1 MKDII
6 STVPIIILIIAMVNL
21 MLSVAIYYLF
31 NEYTSV
37 YKTYSWIISGIIAFI
52 VLIYYNVS
60 INGHGF

>member
-1 MKDII
+1 MRDII
-6 STVPIIILIIAMVNL
+6 STVSIIILIIAMVNL
-21 MLSVAIYYLF
+21 MLSVTVYYLF

-52 VLIYYNVS
+52 ILIYYNVS

>member
-1 MKDII
+1 MRDII
-6 STVPIIILIIAMVNL
+6 STVSIIILIIAMVNL
-21 MLSVAIYYLF
+21 MLSVTVYYLF

-52 VLIYYNVS
+52 TLIYYNVS

>member
-6 STVPIIILIIAMVNL
+6 STVSIIILIIAMVNL
-21 MLSVAIYYLF
+21 MLSVAVYYLF

-52 VLIYYNVS
+52 ILIYYNVS